1 MTLLL
6 TTFNK
11 MKKRDFQ
18 KRETQIITS
27 TTVVNAD
34 QQISSITSTDEMRPQ
49 P

>member
-11 MKKRDFQ
+11 MKKR
-18 KRETQIITS
+18 ETQIITPPP
-27 TTVVNAD
+27 VVNTG
-34 QQISSITSTDEMRPQ
+34 QQISSITSTDEMRPT